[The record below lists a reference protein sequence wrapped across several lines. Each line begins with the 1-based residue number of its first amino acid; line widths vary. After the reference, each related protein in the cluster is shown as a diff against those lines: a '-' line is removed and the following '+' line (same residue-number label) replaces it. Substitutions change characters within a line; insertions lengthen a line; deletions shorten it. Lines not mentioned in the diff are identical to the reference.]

1 MRTQLPSQLLLSKRK
16 DKLLIRHTFGLVEMI
31 NIKTPEQIK
40 KMQLAGRI
48 TGEALA
54 LAGEAVR
61 EGITTKQLDDKIR
74 TYIEKCGA
82 RPSFLGY
89 GGFPASAC
97 ISVNNEVIH
106 GIPGGRVL
114 KEGDIVKIDVGAY
127 KDGFHGDSANTF
139 TVGRVSEEAQRLIDV
154 TRESFY
160 RGIEAAG
167 KEGARVGDIGHAIQS
182 YVEAAGFSV
191 VKKYVG
197 HGVGHDLHEDPNVP
211 NFGTPGRGVRL
222 CRGMVF
228 AVEPMVNVGTHEVIE
243 RPDKWT
249 VVTKDG
255 SLSAHYEHTV
265 AITGDGVLLL
275 TKV

>member
-1 MRTQLPSQLLLSKRK
+1 
-16 DKLLIRHTFGLVEMI
+16 MI

-74 TYIEKCGA
+74 AYIEKCGA

-114 KEGDIVKIDVGAY
+114 MEGDIVKIDVGAY

-139 TVGRVSEEAQRLIDV
+139 TVGRVSDEAQRLIDV

>member
-1 MRTQLPSQLLLSKRK
+1 
-16 DKLLIRHTFGLVEMI
+16 MI
-31 NIKTPEQIK
+31 TIKTPEQIA
-40 KMQLAGRI
+40 KMSVAGRI

-54 LAGEAVR
+54 LAGEMIR
-61 EGITTKQLDDKIR
+61 PGITTKQIDEKIR
-74 TYIEKCGA
+74 RHIEKCGA

-114 KEGDIVKIDVGAY
+114 EEGDIVKVDVGAFIG
-127 KDGFHGDSANTF
+127 GFHGDSARTF
-139 TVGRVSEEAQRLIDV
+139 PVGKISDEAQRLIDV
-154 TRESFY
+154 TRESFFK
-160 RGIEAAG
+160 GVEAAG
-167 KEGARVGDIGHAIQS
+167 KEGARLGDIGYAIQS
-182 YVEAAGFSV
+182 YVEANGFSV

-197 HGVGHDLHEDPNVP
+197 HGIGHDLHEDPNVP
-211 NFGTPGRGVRL
+211 NFGTAGRGVRI
-222 CRGMVF
+222 CRGMVM
-228 AVEPMVNVGTHEVIE
+228 AIEPMVNVGGCEVTE

-265 AITGDGVLLL
+265 AITADGPVLL
-275 TKV
+275 TQV

>member
-1 MRTQLPSQLLLSKRK
+1 
-16 DKLLIRHTFGLVEMI
+16 MI
-31 NIKTPEQIK
+31 TIKTPDQIA
-40 KMQLAGRI
+40 KMAVAGRI

-54 LAGEAVR
+54 LAGEMIR
-61 EGITTKQLDDKIR
+61 PGITTKQIDEKIR
-74 TYIEKCGA
+74 RHIEKCGA

-114 KEGDIVKIDVGAY
+114 EEGDIVKVDVGAFIG
-127 KDGFHGDSANTF
+127 GFHGDSARTF
-139 TVGRVSEEAQRLIDV
+139 PVGKISDEAQRLIDV
-154 TRESFY
+154 TRESFFK
-160 RGIEAAG
+160 GIEAAG
-167 KEGARVGDIGHAIQS
+167 REGARLGDIGYAIQS
-182 YVEAAGFSV
+182 YVEANGFSV

-197 HGVGHDLHEDPNVP
+197 HGIGHDLHEDPNVP
-211 NFGTPGRGVRL
+211 NFGTAGRGVRI
-222 CRGMVF
+222 CRGMVM
-228 AVEPMVNVGTHEVIE
+228 AIEPMVNAGGYEVLE

-265 AITGDGVLLL
+265 AMTADGPVLL
-275 TKV
+275 TQV

>member
-1 MRTQLPSQLLLSKRK
+1 
-16 DKLLIRHTFGLVEMI
+16 MI
-31 NIKTPEQIK
+31 NIKTPDQIK
-40 KMQLAGRI
+40 KMSVAGRI

-54 LAGEAVR
+54 LAGEMVR
-61 EGITTKQLDDKIR
+61 EGITTKQLDEKIR
-74 TYIEKCGA
+74 QHIEKCGA

-127 KDGFHGDSANTF
+127 YDGFHGDSANTF
-139 TVGRVSEEAQRLIDV
+139 AVGNVSDEAKRLMEV
-154 TRESFY
+154 TKESFF

-167 KEGARVGDIGHAIQS
+167 KEGARLGDIGYAIQS
-182 YVEAAGFSV
+182 YVEANGFSV

-211 NFGTPGRGVRL
+211 NFGTAGRGVRIT
-222 CRGMVF
+222 RGMVF
-228 AVEPMVNVGTHEVIE
+228 AVEPMVNVGSHEVLE

-275 TKV
+275 TKVD

>member
-1 MRTQLPSQLLLSKRK
+1 
-16 DKLLIRHTFGLVEMI
+16 MI
-31 NIKTPEQIK
+31 NIKTPDQIK
-40 KMQLAGRI
+40 KMSVAGRI

-54 LAGEAVR
+54 LAGEMVR
-61 EGITTKQLDDKIR
+61 EGVTTKQLDEKIR
-74 TYIEKCGA
+74 HHIEKCGA
-82 RPSFLGY
+82 KPSFLGY

-106 GIPGGRVL
+106 GIPGSRVL
-114 KEGDIVKIDVGAY
+114 QEGDIVKIDVGAY
-127 KDGFHGDSANTF
+127 IGGFHGDSANTF
-139 TVGRVSEEAQRLIDV
+139 TVGRVSDEAQRLIDV
-154 TRESFY
+154 TRESFF

-167 KEGARVGDIGHAIQS
+167 KEGARLGDIGYAIQS
-182 YVEAAGFSV
+182 YVEANGFSV

-197 HGVGHDLHEDPNVP
+197 HGIGHDLHEDPNVP
-211 NFGTPGRGVRL
+211 NFGTAGRGVRL

-228 AVEPMVNVGTHEVIE
+228 AVEPMVNAGGFEVIE

-265 AITGDGVLLL
+265 ALTGDGVQLL
-275 TKV
+275 TKI